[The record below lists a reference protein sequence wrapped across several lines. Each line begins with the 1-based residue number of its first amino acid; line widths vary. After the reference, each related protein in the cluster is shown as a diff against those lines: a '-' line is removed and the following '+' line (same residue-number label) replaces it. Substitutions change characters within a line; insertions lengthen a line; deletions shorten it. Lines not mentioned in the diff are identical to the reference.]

1 MEKENKILEILDLV
15 QEKVLSPDEA
25 LPQILLLF
33 SVSGRSEQSN
43 CVHSYEHVLTVKD
56 LKYKCKCCG
65 HEKWEQLD

>member
-33 SVSGRSEQSN
+33 RVGKAN
-43 CVHSYEHVLTVKD
+43 CWLILFNGCRKNM
-56 LKYKCKCCG
+56 KCKKFMRCTRC
-65 HEKWEQLD
+65 

>member
-33 SVSGRSEQSN
+33 SVSGSVCKHEKVIGVRW
-43 CVHSYEHVLTVKD
+43 C
-56 LKYKCKCCG
+56 YKCTNCDKLL
-65 HEKWEQLD
+65 EAVN